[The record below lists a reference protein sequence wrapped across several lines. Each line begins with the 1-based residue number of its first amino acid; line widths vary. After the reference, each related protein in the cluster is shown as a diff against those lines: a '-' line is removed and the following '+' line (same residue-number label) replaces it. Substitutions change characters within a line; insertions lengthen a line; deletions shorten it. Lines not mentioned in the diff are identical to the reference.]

1 MLTLDRRT
9 VLGMAVAAPFAAGG
23 DASHA
28 LIPDAGHKLA
38 MAARQQVGVTVDYDP
53 SYRNIGYPNGDVLRT
68 SGVCSDVL
76 VRAARDAWDI
86 DLQQRVHE
94 DMLKAFSAYPSR
106 REWGL
111 SKPDAN
117 IDHRRVLNLE
127 TFLARQ
133 GASLLLPARRPF
145 GGDGFDAPQP
155 GDVLTW
161 RLSGGRPHLGV
172 VVDGPQHVRVA
183 HNIGEGVREEPLWM
197 FKLHKP
203 AGHYRW
209 RV

>member
-1 MLTLDRRT
+1 MLVLDRRI
-9 VLGMAVAAPFAAGG
+9 VLGTLVALPFSASGHTRRAPLAEAGR
-23 DASHA
+23 
-28 LIPDAGHKLA
+28 KLA
-38 MAARQQVGVTVDYDP
+38 AAARQQVGVTVDYDP
-53 SYRNIGYPNGDVLRT
+53 SYRNIGYPNGDVMRT

-86 DLQQRVHE
+86 DLQKQVHE

-111 SKPDAN
+111 TRPDAN
-117 IDHRRVLNLE
+117 IDHRRVLNIE

-133 GASLLLPARRPF
+133 GASLPLPAPRPF
-145 GGDGFDAPQP
+145 GGDAFDAPQP
-155 GDVLTW
+155 GDILTW

-172 VVDGPQHVRVA
+172 VVEGPQRVRVA